1 AAPEVKA
8 ELPEVAPSPQPP
20 APDLQVAAPAA
31 AVELPAD
38 DLSRIE
44 GIGPVYA
51 AKLRAAGITT
61 FAQLAEADDARLA
74 AIIQA
79 PSWRKIDY
87 ASWREQARLIATGAE
102 SNLKEVQDRLSARKS
117 AGDDLKLIAGIGDK
131 TAAVLK
137 DAGITTFE
145 ALAAADPQHL
155 AHISQEAGLP
165 AGKYEAWIAQARLI
179 ADKRGRGI
187 RDLAGCPQ
195 DLGKV
200 KGIGSVFET
209 RLYEAGIGTFWELA
223 NTEEEELRRILGVK
237 EFQKIDLAA
246 IKAEARRLAEET
258 HTEGLGWS
266 GTPPDD
272 FEPLTGIGPIFE
284 SRLYEAGIC
293 TYEALAN
300 ATVEQLAEIC
310 KAPAWRMPDYAGW
323 IAQAK
328 KLLEQKGR

>member
-1 AAPEVKA
+1 G
-8 ELPEVAPSPQPP
+8 Q
-20 APDLQVAAPAA
+20 
-31 AVELPAD
+31 
-38 DLSRIE
+38 
-44 GIGPVYA
+44 VYA
-51 AKLRAAGITT
+51 AKLRAAGILS
-61 FAQLAEADDARLA
+61 FAQLAEADDARLSS
-74 AIIQA
+74 IIQA

-87 ASWREQARLIATGAE
+87 ASWREQARMIVAGAE
-102 SNLKEVQDRLSARKS
+102 TELKEMQDRLAVRKGE
-117 AGDDLKLIAGIGDK
+117 GDDLKLIAGIGDK

-137 DAGITTFE
+137 EAGITTFE
-145 ALAAADPQHL
+145 ALAEADPQRL
-155 AHISQEAGLP
+155 AEICREAGLP
-165 AGKYEAWIAQARLI
+165 AGKYDAWITQARMV
-179 ADKRGRGI
+179 ANKRSHGI
-187 RDLAGCPQ
+187 RDLTGCPQ

-223 NTEEEELRRILGVK
+223 NAEEDELRRILGVK

-246 IKAEARRLAEET
+246 IKETARRLAEET

-272 FEPLTGIGPIFE
+272 FEPLEGIGPVFE

-310 KAPAWRMPDYAGW
+310 KAPAWRMPDYASW

-328 KLLEQKGR
+328 ALLEQKGR